1 MASSGRCDWVN
12 SIPLQ
17 KQSNVCSILCFVQYS
32 FIYAR
37 KRKLSRLKPGFQISQ
52 FIGDLLSGITEGE
65 NDFRNTM
72 YVIHRWLLAIRP
84 QGHHQWITVYE
95 NQALAFHSVHFR
107 QVLLLRLTVK
117 IPPTFLTVKPFNITK
132 ERKSERTSLEI
143 APDIAHLSG
152 WKSQNSVLPIQLSIC
167 RTFLYGGT
175 FLLPQK
181 ISSNI
186 MCMSAVILVKF
197 CPPAKSVSSRW
208 ASINQLWTSTHIQFN
223 NFFAILQCMSW
234 KPGEWTVESTVAL
247 RNIRKILEIASAHNW
262 KKITR
267 NFVPRTDEVTG
278 VAVWDCYRA
287 EIVITLLRML
297 QLKHAIWARGTAVWN
312 CNPCW
317 SCRAE
322 INCCS
327 EIVIHPNVCLS
338 QIKP

>member
-1 MASSGRCDWVN
+1 MTIWAQQCQHNISMAISAQPSQCTSVFK
-12 SIPLQ
+12 IPLWQ
-17 KQSNVCSILCFVQYS
+17 FQHNNLSTTSVWQSQHNHVNTTSVRQSQHNNLSTPVPVQYH
-32 FIYAR
+32 YDN
-37 KRKLSRLKPGFQISQ
+37 LSTTKSTQHQHDNLSTTWVWQSQ
-52 FIGDLLSGITEGE
+52 HNHVSTP
-65 NDFRNTM
+65 
-72 YVIHRWLLAIRP
+72 V
-84 QGHHQWITVYE
+84 
-95 NQALAFHSVHFR
+95 
-107 QVLLLRLTVK
+107 
-117 IPPTFLTVKPFNITK
+117 
-132 ERKSERTSLEI
+132 SLQYHY
-143 APDIAHLSG
+143 D
-152 WKSQNSVLPIQLSIC
+152 NLSIC
-167 RTFLYGGT
+167 RTFLYGGR

-208 ASINQLWTSTHIQFN
+208 ASINQLWTSIHIQFN